1 MTQICVD
8 GRFRNNEMQGNG
20 TDSQKERTETL
31 KDFSATNAKCFEAE
45 RARIHSNDKYY
56 IKEWTN

>member
-1 MTQICVD
+1 
-8 GRFRNNEMQGNG
+8 MQGNG